1 MNEYQHRKKLM
12 DGGKT
17 WEEAEDELSDMA
29 SDAYDRW
36 KDEQAERLVDER
48 DNNVRSK
55 T

>member
-12 DGGKT
+12 DGGRT

-36 KDEQAERLVDER
+36 KDEQAERLADER
-48 DNNVRSK
+48 DNNVRGK